1 MDCWDGPN
9 LVPQITH
16 GRTLTS
22 KVPFSDV
29 IAAIANYAFV
39 ASPYPLILSL
49 EVHNDVPQ
57 QDVMAKIL
65 REKLGEMLLTEKL
78 DKFGELK
85 DGESIVETLPSPE
98 RLRGKVLIKTKNLYV
113 AEEEKKKA
121 EKAEIDAEQAI
132 VAEGQTTST
141 DTTES
146 DGDGLCE
153 YFEKNNLFSS

>member
-1 MDCWDGPN
+1 M
-9 LVPQITH
+9 
-16 GRTLTS
+16 
-22 KVPFSDV
+22 
-29 IAAIANYAFV
+29 
-39 ASPYPLILSL
+39 
-49 EVHNDVPQ
+49 
-57 QDVMAKIL
+57 
-65 REKLGEMLLTEKL
+65 
-78 DKFGELK
+78 
-85 DGESIVETLPSPE
+85 ETLPSPE